1 MGWTAEEFGAS
12 HEGWAGALLADG
24 TEPGPVSLDPGG
36 GRDLRQTREWWAY
49 TGILDR
55 PRAAAARAACA
66 CGWRGAAH
74 YPVDPRPQD
83 PSGLYEQV
91 IEGPRDD
98 WERHLDEVEARTV
111 PLPAELADLL
121 DRVEDQLNNLAGQ
134 APVAALKAVAALE
147 RITRSVA
154 RDAAYIAE
162 ADDLSWESIA
172 TALGI
177 SEKEA
182 RSRLTHYTCRR

>member
-24 TEPGPVSLDPGG
+24 TEPGPVCLDPGNG
-36 GRDLRQTREWWAY
+36 SGFRQTREWWAY
-49 TGILDR
+49 NGVLNR

-74 YPVDPRPQD
+74 YPIDLGGADPA
-83 PSGLYEQV
+83 GLYEQV
-91 IEGPRDD
+91 IDGPRDD

-111 PLPAELADLL
+111 PLPAVLADLL
-121 DRVEDQLNNLAGQ
+121 ERLEDQLNNLAGQ

-147 RITRSVA
+147 RVTRSVA

-162 ADDLSWESIA
+162 ADDLSWESIG
-172 TALGI
+172 TGLGI

-182 RSRLTHYTCRR
+182 RSRLSHYTGRR

>member
-24 TEPGPVSLDPGG
+24 TEPGPVRLDPGG
-36 GRDLRQTREWWAY
+36 GAGPRETREWWAY
-49 TGILDR
+49 GGGPDR
-55 PRAAAARAACA
+55 PPAAAARAACA
-66 CGWRGAAH
+66 CGWRGAAR
-74 YPVDPRPQD
+74 YPIERRDDAPA
-83 PSGLYEQV
+83 GLYEPV
-91 IEGPRDD
+91 VEGPRGD

-111 PLPAELADLL
+111 PLPSELADLL
-121 DRVEDQLNNLAGQ
+121 ERVEDQLNNLAGQ

-147 RITRSVA
+147 RVTRSVA

-162 ADDLSWESIA
+162 ADDLSWESIG
-172 TALGI
+172 TGLGI

>member
-12 HEGWAGALLADG
+12 HEGWAGALLEDG
-24 TEPGPVSLDPGG
+24 SEPDPVCLDPGSG
-36 GRDLRQTREWWAY
+36 ADFRQTREWWAY
-49 TGILDR
+49 SGILNR

-74 YPVDPRPQD
+74 YPIDRVDDDSAGAYD
-83 PSGLYEQV
+83 PD

-121 DRVEDQLNNLAGQ
+121 ERVEEQLNRLAGQ

-147 RITRSVA
+147 RVTRSVA

-162 ADDLSWESIA
+162 ADDLSWESIG
-172 TALGI
+172 TGLGI

-182 RSRLTHYTCRR
+182 RSRLGHYTYRR

>member
-12 HEGWAGALLADG
+12 HEGWAGALLEDG
-24 TEPGPVSLDPGG
+24 TEPGPVHLDPGTG
-36 GRDLRQTREWWAY
+36 AGFRQTREWWAY
-49 TGILDR
+49 SGVLNR

-74 YPVDPRPQD
+74 YPIDREAVDAA
-83 PSGLYEQV
+83 GLYEPV

-111 PLPAELADLL
+111 PLPVELADLL
-121 DRVEDQLNNLAGQ
+121 ERVEDQLNTLAGQ
-134 APVAALKAVAALE
+134 APVAALKAVAVLE
-147 RITRSVA
+147 RVTRSVA

-162 ADDLSWESIA
+162 ADDLSWESIG
-172 TALGI
+172 TGLGI
-177 SEKEA
+177 SENEA
-182 RSRLTHYTCRR
+182 RSRLTHYTGRR

>member
-24 TEPGPVSLDPGG
+24 TEPGPVYLDPGTG
-36 GRDLRQTREWWAY
+36 SDFRQTREWWAY
-49 TGILDR
+49 SGILNR

-66 CGWRGAAH
+66 CGWRGAAQ
-74 YPVDPRPQD
+74 YPIDRAAEEPD
-83 PSGLYEQV
+83 SLYEQV
-91 IEGPRDD
+91 IEGPRGD

-111 PLPAELADLL
+111 PLPAELAHLL
-121 DRVEDQLNNLAGQ
+121 ERVEDQLNSLAGQ

-147 RITRSVA
+147 RVTRSVA

-162 ADDLSWESIA
+162 ADDLSWESIG
-172 TALGI
+172 TGLGI

>member
-24 TEPGPVSLDPGG
+24 SEPAPVSLDPGG
-36 GRDLRQTREWWAY
+36 GPGLRQTREWWAY
-49 TGILDR
+49 SGLPDR
-55 PRAAAARAACA
+55 PRAAAARAACT

-74 YPVDPRPQD
+74 YPIDTGAEA

-91 IEGPRDD
+91 IDGPRDD

-121 DRVEDQLNNLAGQ
+121 ERVEDQLNNLAGQ

-154 RDAAYIAE
+154 RDASYIAE
-162 ADDLSWESIA
+162 ADDLSWESIG